1 VKAVL
6 LAGGRGTR
14 MGSLTD
20 ETPKPLLQVGGRLL
34 IERAIEKLA
43 RAGISDV
50 IISTGYR
57 AEQFDDA
64 LGDGSQWG
72 VHFSYSV
79 EPSPLGTGGAM
90 ALAARSFTGLN
101 EDIVVVNADLISDHD
116 VHAQIAHHQLH
127 QADVTLHVRHVDDPR
142 RYGVVEFAHDG
153 RVVSFTEKP
162 DVAQPAWINAGTYIV
177 RSDILL
183 ELPEDTPMSWE
194 RDIMPRLLTQ
204 RRSVFA
210 FPQEGYFRDVGTPG
224 DLSAAESD
232 GR

>member
-1 VKAVL
+1 MKAVL

-90 ALAARSFTGLN
+90 VLAARNFTSPD

-116 VHAQIAHHQLH
+116 VHAQVAHHH
-127 QADVTLHVRHVDDPR
+127 RHRADVTLHVRHVDDAR
-142 RYGVVEFAHDG
+142 RYGVVEFADDS
-153 RVVSFTEKP
+153 RVVSFVEKP
-162 DVAQPAWINAGTYIV
+162 ERPQPAWINAGTYVV

-183 ELPEDTPMSWE
+183 DLAESTPLSWE
-194 RDIMPRLLTQ
+194 REIMPQLLANGS
-204 RRSVFA
+204 RVFA
-210 FPQEGYFRDVGTPG
+210 FQQDGYFRDVGTPV
-224 DLSAAESD
+224 DLSAAESE